1 MWCHVV
7 CSHASLRAGWP
18 GPIGSVVAAVQR
30 PDWDFSSTHRTTPC
44 SGGQTYRPT
53 TSRTLAMKFGSWRAR
68 RSPSGAAG
76 ARRPARYVAQS
87 TPTGR
92 WPSRCGGNSD
102 GWRSQGN
109 SPMSSRSR
117 LRCGILNRARRPERG
132 SSCSPSTR
140 RLHKT
145 PPPTVGP
152 SRPSLAA
159 TSLF

>member
-53 TSRTLAMKFGSWRAR
+53 TSRTLAMSLDRGELEGLRPVR
-68 RSPSGAAG
+68 LEPEDPPDTLHGRHRQAAG
-76 ARRPARYVAQS
+76 VRHAG
-87 TPTGR
+87 TPM
-92 WPSRCGGNSD
+92 D
-102 GWRSQGN
+102 GV
-109 SPMSSRSR
+109 
-117 LRCGILNRARRPERG
+117 LRATLQCPHDYGFDAGILNRTRCPERARRAAVHAP
-132 SSCSPSTR
+132 
-140 RLHKT
+140 LHKT